1 MPLILK
7 NPCFVFGGNSLKSFM
22 TNFKIQFSRYILIE
36 KHKFDEIMSNKF
48 RSNLNK
54 NSNYFITRKQRHTK
68 GTTFELQ

>member
-1 MPLILK
+1 
-7 NPCFVFGGNSLKSFM
+7 M